1 MNFRKEWP
9 KSMRFVAV
17 LLSWLTA
24 CSGLASAQT
33 RPSLK
38 IVVVEGEGSVNN
50 IQLGSGQQLVV
61 QVRDE
66 NNAPLAGA
74 NVTFLLPERG
84 PGGTFFGTWRNL
96 VVTTNEQG
104 RATGNGFRPN
114 STEGGFEIQVT
125 AAQGDRT
132 GTVNI
137 TQSNVNITRSSAL
150 PSDPLPTGGVNRIVN
165 PFRKFGR
172 GKIIAALLAG
182 AIIAVAV
189 ANRGDNGD
197 SSTTVPG
204 TTITPGTVTVGT
216 PR

>member
-24 CSGLASAQT
+24 CSGLASAQA

-38 IVVVEGEGSVNN
+38 IEVVEGEGAINN
-50 IQLGSGQQLVV
+50 IQLGSGRQPVV

-66 NNAPLAGA
+66 NDAPAAGA
-74 NVTFLLPERG
+74 SVTFSVPERG
-84 PGGTFFGTWRNL
+84 PSGTFFGTWRSL
-96 VVTTNEQG
+96 IVTADEQG

-114 STEGGFEIQVT
+114 STEGGFQIQVT

-132 GTVNI
+132 GIVNI
-137 TQSNVNITRSSAL
+137 TQSNV
-150 PSDPLPTGGVNRIVN
+150 LPTDGVNSVLK

-172 GKIIAALLAG
+172 RKIIAVVAVG
-182 AIIAVAV
+182 AIIAAV
-189 ANRGDNGD
+189 AATRGGNGD
-197 SSTTVPG
+197 STTTTPG
-204 TTITPGTVTVGT
+204 TTITPGTVSVGT